1 MRGQAAQPERVDD
14 DVDEIKPSTGTGMS
28 SRLRH
33 RRLGAGSGGRA
44 RAREKLVKL
53 GAAAR
58 DELAF
63 YESEEG
69 LVEAAIEEIGIA
81 EPEVSRAIRR
91 YGLAVVE
98 GALFATANAG
108 ELRSPIG
115 WFFTT
120 CRDNYWW
127 TAAEVERH
135 VERNGALL
143 VQSAD
148 DYWLRKRKEEIE
160 RVQAASHELPR

>member
-1 MRGQAAQPERVDD
+1 MSGQSAQPKRIDD
-14 DVDEIKPSTGTGMS
+14 ADVDEDIRSTS
-28 SRLRH
+28 SDRLSRLRL
-33 RRLGAGSGGRA
+33 RRPVAGGGGRA
-44 RAREKLVKL
+44 RARGDLVKL

-63 YESEEG
+63 YGSEAE

-91 YGLAVVE
+91 YGLAIVE

-108 ELRSPIG
+108 ALRSPIG

-127 TAAEVERH
+127 TAAEIERH
-135 VERNGALL
+135 VERVGGPTAETE
-143 VQSAD
+143 D
-148 DYWLRKRKEEIE
+148 DRWLRERMEQQERKR
-160 RVQAASHELPR
+160 ASR